1 MPEHLS
7 RPAIDEETL
16 MKIKEQSKMKPLDKK
31 MSLGAQKE
39 HKLEAKRKQ
48 DIQIKIRRAEKNFR
62 AFLNDI
68 KKITEKA
75 DEEIVMPDL

>member
-1 MPEHLS
+1 
-7 RPAIDEETL
+7 